1 MMTLVCGLP
10 GSGKSFF
17 ASRLAE
23 RLNADY
29 ISSDRVRK
37 ALLATGRYSFEDK
50 LRIYQH
56 MAERAGAL
64 VSQGKDVVVDA
75 TFYHHSMRELFTQ
88 TALQNRCPVRFI
100 VIVASE
106 ALVKE
111 RLSRPRTDSEA
122 DLGVYRAMK
131 AQFEK
136 FTEPHLR
143 LQSEADNIE
152 QMLAAAVDYLTVT
165 NGRH

>member
-1 MMTLVCGLP
+1 MTLVCGLP

-17 ASRLAE
+17 ASRLAA
-23 RLNADY
+23 RINADY
-29 ISSDRVRK
+29 INSDRVRK
-37 ALLATGRYSFEDK
+37 ELLAMGRYSLEDK

-56 MAERAGAL
+56 MAGRAAAL
-64 VSQGKDVVVDA
+64 GSQGKDVVVDA
-75 TFYHHSMRELFTQ
+75 TFYHHTMRQLFTQ
-88 TALQNRCPVRFI
+88 TALQNRCPIRFI

-111 RLSRPRTDSEA
+111 RLSRPRTESEA
-122 DLGVYRAMK
+122 DLGVYLAMK

-136 FTEPHLR
+136 FTQPHLR
-143 LQSEADNIE
+143 LQSKADNIE

-165 NGRH
+165 NGKH

>member
-1 MMTLVCGLP
+1 MILICGLP

-17 ASRLAE
+17 ASRLAAK
-23 RLNADY
+23 LNADY

-37 ALLATGRYSFEDK
+37 ELLATGRYSFEDK
-50 LRIYQH
+50 LRIYRR

-64 VSQGKDVVVDA
+64 VRQGKDVVMDA
-75 TFYHHSMRELFTQ
+75 TFHHHSMRELFTRA
-88 TALQNRCPVRFI
+88 ALQNRCPVRFI
-100 VIVASE
+100 VIVASD

-122 DLGVYRAMK
+122 DLGVYQTIK

-136 FTEPHLR
+136 LTQPHLR

-152 QMLAAAVDYLTVT
+152 QMLAAAVDYLTVA
-165 NGRH
+165 NGTH

>member
-1 MMTLVCGLP
+1 MMILVCGLP

-17 ASRLAE
+17 ASRLAAK
-23 RLNADY
+23 LNAEY
-29 ISSDRVRK
+29 INSDRVRK
-37 ALLATGRYSFEDK
+37 ALLAAGRYSFEDK

-56 MAERAGAL
+56 MAERAVTLAR
-64 VSQGKDVVVDA
+64 QGRDVVLDA
-75 TFYHHSMRELFTQ
+75 TFYHHTMRELFTQ
-88 TALQNRCPVRFI
+88 AALQNRCPVRFI

-122 DLGVYRAMK
+122 DLGVYQTMK

-136 FTEPHLR
+136 FTQPHLR

-152 QMLAAAVDYLTVT
+152 QMLTVAVDYLTVT
-165 NGRH
+165 NGKP